1 MSGAYA
7 GTIPAEI
14 LPLGPE
20 EEKMIVGSMLA
31 ELNEKF
37 CVGLDPNPSLDRSTP
52 PSLTAH
58 NTGRTVFIGGSNL
71 GRIAKAAAE
80 NGRAHGCGPDCE
92 RMDP

>member
-20 EEKMIVGSMLA
+20 EERMIVETLLA

-37 CVGLDPNPSLDRSTP
+37 CVSLDPNPSLDRSTP
-52 PSLTAH
+52 PSPTAH
-58 NTGRTVFIGGSNL
+58 NTGRTVFIGGSNWV
-71 GRIAKAAAE
+71 G
-80 NGRAHGCGPDCE
+80 
-92 RMDP
+92 